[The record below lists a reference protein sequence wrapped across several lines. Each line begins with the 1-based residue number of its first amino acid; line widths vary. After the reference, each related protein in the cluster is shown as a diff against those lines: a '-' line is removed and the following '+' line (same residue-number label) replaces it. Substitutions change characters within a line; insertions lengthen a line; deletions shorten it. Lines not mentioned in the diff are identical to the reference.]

1 MKMIKN
7 TISAFAKKS
16 FLAFKD
22 PYHSVE
28 KVYPNIIDE
37 VNEEAYYTGVKN
49 VPQIPTSLLHQLKRD
64 GNYLLHT
71 LDAHAIGGRAV
82 DMQRKNPISSRP
94 MTGSSS
100 GTAIN
105 VLLGIN
111 DLGIGTD
118 GGGSV
123 LAPAMALNLYGFISK
138 LICENELTK
147 YAKKSTDN
155 ITFTPAIG
163 YMTRT
168 FGEINRVI
176 NVTLDLPEVED
187 DAPEIGFLNRETGE
201 MITNLTNK
209 KFKSIVLEC
218 PDILGPRNPLI
229 EFLNN
234 QLPDVDFI
242 VSEEGP
248 IDFYGLGDSVLGHFD
263 ELTQEVQR
271 KGNKGLIRVANMAN
285 ATAITIPKQDFAS
298 AYVLI
303 CESKVEK
310 IAKMFDF
317 AEKLQ
322 VPEDELVQR
331 YFRNVDS
338 HYEESFGGM

>member
-1 MKMIKN
+1 MKENIV
-7 TISAFAKKS
+7 SSFAKKS
-16 FLAFKD
+16 FLALQN
-22 PYHSVE
+22 PYQSVN

-37 VNEEAYYTGVKN
+37 INKETYYTGVKD
-49 VPQIPTSLLHQLKRD
+49 VPQIPVTLLQQLKKN

-71 LDAHAIGGRAV
+71 LDAHALGGRAV
-82 DMQRKNPISSRP
+82 DMQLKNPISGHP

-123 LAPAMALNLYGFISK
+123 LAPAMALNLYGFISQ
-138 LICENELTK
+138 LICVEELTH
-147 YAKKSTDN
+147 YEKKSTDN

-168 FGEINRVI
+168 FSEMYRAINM
-176 NVTLDLPEVED
+176 TLDLPDSETK
-187 DAPEIGFLNRETGE
+187 PLEIGFLDEDSAE
-201 MITNLTNK
+201 NLTELTK
-209 KFKSIVLEC
+209 VDFKISTLNC
-218 PDILGPRNPLI
+218 PDRFGPRISLI
-229 EFLNN
+229 EFLSK
-234 QLPDVDFI
+234 QLPIVDFI

-263 ELTQEVQR
+263 EVTREGQR

-285 ATAITIPKQDFAS
+285 ATAITIPKENFAS

-303 CESKVEK
+303 CESKSEK
-310 IAKMFDF
+310 ISLMLKL

-331 YFRNVDS
+331 YFRNVDN
-338 HYEESFGGM
+338 YFGKGFAEL